1 MINVKIKLLENLQKK
16 NKSKICHFER
26 SEKSPFQLNSG
37 DSYVT
42 LFLRMTGISYF
53 TEVLLIIVVLILTF
67 TSCNEKKIKP
77 QVALISS
84 EELPD
89 QESHDATITFT
100 EEGKLKA
107 ILYADTIKVFSEKRE
122 KDLTGVHID
131 FYKDEKKTS
140 SITSDKGKIDDR
152 TQDMY
157 AIGNVVA
164 VSDSGITLTTEE
176 LVWKKN
182 NKKIV
187 TDKFVKIKSDK
198 EIIEGYGFES
208 DQDMKN
214 YTIFNITYV
223 TTLEN

>member
-1 MINVKIKLLENLQKK
+1 MISIKIKNL
-16 NKSKICHFER
+16 I
-26 SEKSPFQLNSG
+26 
-37 DSYVT
+37 V
-42 LFLRMTGISYF
+42 
-53 TEVLLIIVVLILTF
+53 LIILLSIVA
-67 TSCNEKKIKP
+67 CNEKKIEP
-77 QVALISS
+77 QVTLVGS

-89 QESHDATITFT
+89 QESHDAKITFT

-107 ILYADTIKVFSEKRE
+107 ILYADTIKVYSEKRE
-122 KDLTGVHID
+122 KDLKKVHID
-131 FYKDEKKTS
+131 FYEDEKKSS

-152 TQDMY
+152 TEDMY

-176 LVWKKN
+176 LTWKHRK
-182 NKKIV
+182 KKIV

-198 EIIEGYGFES
+198 EVIEGYGFES
-208 DQDMKN
+208 DQDLQN